1 MQIRVLLLTM
11 PRSPWNRGKPAIEH
25 LGFSGLA
32 QNLNSISLP
41 HSTFPH
47 SSDQHQHFI
56 KIPNV
61 PCNVHLVQYFHHGNT
76 HGSWSNPSNRKK
88 YSSFLLM
95 PNFRKLQ
102 EDSKN
107 VSLKIGSWKPQKLG
121 PFSHFSSWEKRLSS
135 GQKCFLR
142 PYFPLIRGMF
152 LLRSGLRFSFRALEV
167 PEPRVRNKSFSLREP
182 VKNVLA
188 DFAR

>member
-88 YSSFLLM
+88 YPSFLLM

-107 VSLKIGSWKPQKLG
+107 VSLKIGSWKPQKLSQIFKNAHLEAPKWVKDPWNGLKSIRGSWGDHSG
-121 PFSHFSSWEKRLSS
+121 PFQ
-135 GQKCFLR
+135 G
-142 PYFPLIRGMF
+142 
-152 LLRSGLRFSFRALEV
+152 
-167 PEPRVRNKSFSLREP
+167 
-182 VKNVLA
+182 
-188 DFAR
+188 

>member
-1 MQIRVLLLTM
+1 MATHCIITQGLSSQTSSLSKSKYHEQLSHDRIIWFFHIADVPALGQSCPPSWKEVVKKLNWKQIYQTKHRSVVQYNTPHIYDKMQIRVLLLTM

-88 YSSFLLM
+88 YPSFCWCQIFA
-95 PNFRKLQ
+95 NC
-102 EDSKN
+102 
-107 VSLKIGSWKPQKLG
+107 
-121 PFSHFSSWEKRLSS
+121 KRIP
-135 GQKCFLR
+135 K
-142 PYFPLIRGMF
+142 M
-152 LLRSGLRFSFRALEV
+152 
-167 PEPRVRNKSFSLREP
+167 
-182 VKNVLA
+182 
-188 DFAR
+188 